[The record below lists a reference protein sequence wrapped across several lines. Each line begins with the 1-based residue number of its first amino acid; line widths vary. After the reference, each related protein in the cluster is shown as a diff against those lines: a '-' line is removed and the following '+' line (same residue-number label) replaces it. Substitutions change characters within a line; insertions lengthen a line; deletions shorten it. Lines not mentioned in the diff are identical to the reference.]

1 MKCGAAKKSDDRS
14 GKADLVKTGD
24 PEDMVQGVV
33 YEFDPAHWCELDAA
47 ESGYDRVPI
56 HVDTDS
62 GALNVTTYLARKDKI
77 DESRVPYTWYLELIN
92 CGAEQHGLL
101 ENYRG
106 KLGKIHAIPDP
117 IENRREKRAAEA
129 QIEAYRKSRGLFSK
143 DRS

>member
-1 MKCGAAKKSDDRS
+1 M
-14 GKADLVKTGD
+14 
-24 PEDMVQGVV
+24 V